1 MMFVKITPRKKGDK
15 TYYYAELVESY
26 RENGKTKHKRLLY
39 FGSVDKQTA
48 ERLKIAF
55 SKDFDS
61 FTNIDKV
68 DFNQSVPYGH
78 FYLLEAINK
87 QIKLF
92 DSLEA
97 SFESSDPHITV
108 STAIEYIKA
117 LVFQRVWQPNSK
129 LALKEEYPYTALPH
143 FVKIKSLDLQ
153 TLYRS
158 LEVLEENFSKAEEH
172 LYHSA
177 VKHYQQ
183 NNKELFYDI
192 TSSYFEGHKCII
204 AKYGYSR
211 DHRKDRE
218 QIVIGL
224 VTTADGFP
232 IKCNIYSGNTAD
244 KSTVTEVISDLKQ
257 RYPIE
262 EIVFVGDRGMLTE
275 NNIETIKELNQK
287 YVMAIPRAWT
297 KKYLKDESID
307 ENKMRKV
314 EGNLYAK
321 FLSEEDGQRFLL
333 CLNTQKREDDRNY
346 RLQCIKSI
354 EKELDQLNGSLGK
367 NKHIKTRDE
376 AMKRAGAISKRN
388 PAGKY
393 FIIETVDNRKA
404 PLGFSLKYS
413 LKTEKVASDEKLDGT
428 FVIQTN
434 EDQYNDE
441 KLIKVYKNLNKVETA
456 FRVIKQ
462 DLDIRPMFHWKEER
476 VKGHVYVCVLAL
488 FILQAIDYIA
498 SQSSLNQ
505 SARTIIQKLARI
517 HLLEIKLPNGKI
529 KYSITSID
537 NEQKEILKA
546 YKINKLEIPDVV

>member
-143 FVKIKSLDLQ
+143 FLKIKSLDLQ

-314 EGNLYAK
+314 KENLYAK
-321 FLSEEDGQRFLL
+321 FLSEEDGQ
-333 CLNTQKREDDRNY
+333 
-346 RLQCIKSI
+346 
-354 EKELDQLNGSLGK
+354 
-367 NKHIKTRDE
+367 
-376 AMKRAGAISKRN
+376 
-388 PAGKY
+388 
-393 FIIETVDNRKA
+393 
-404 PLGFSLKYS
+404 
-413 LKTEKVASDEKLDGT
+413 
-428 FVIQTN
+428 
-434 EDQYNDE
+434 
-441 KLIKVYKNLNKVETA
+441 
-456 FRVIKQ
+456 
-462 DLDIRPMFHWKEER
+462 
-476 VKGHVYVCVLAL
+476 
-488 FILQAIDYIA
+488 
-498 SQSSLNQ
+498 
-505 SARTIIQKLARI
+505 
-517 HLLEIKLPNGKI
+517 
-529 KYSITSID
+529 
-537 NEQKEILKA
+537 
-546 YKINKLEIPDVV
+546 